1 MKAETIIEGLAPT
14 ALAAALWRLWPLDGI
29 ERARIEEKDYDRRAF
44 IGSSNVAAIMKL
56 SPTIGGE
63 TYTPYEVFLAKT
75 SKDVREEMQPQL
87 KLFLERRKRLEPYAF
102 QMLDEE
108 FQAELF
114 ATNNRYIDPVLPYLC
129 SEIDAESVV
138 DGEVT
143 NIEVK
148 SVSSRAFSEK
158 FGWGSPGTNEVP
170 IHYYLQV
177 QHGLMVTGRRRAFV
191 AALVGFD
198 QMEFYPIERSEDD
211 IAAIRFA
218 CQKFWT
224 ENVLANVP
232 PEAQTL
238 SDLSKM
244 YRTPNRAT
252 VEATP
257 EVGSQALRLRA
268 IWSQMK
274 AMEFEAEA
282 LEFDVKNFMKDAEE
296 LTVSGDRLCKW
307 GPRKFAY
314 LDQQGLKEKEPK
326 LHKLYMISGTR
337 RNFET
342 LAGWKP
348 SGS

>member
-1 MKAETIIEGLAPT
+1 MNLKDIPLNV
-14 ALAAALWRLWPLDGI
+14 LWPLDGAV
-29 ERARIEEKDYDRRAF
+29 RARIEEKDYDRRKF

-56 SPTIGGE
+56 SPTINGE

-75 SKDVREEMQPQL
+75 SLDVREEMQPQL

-108 FQAELF
+108 FQAELI
-114 ATNNRYIDPVLPYLC
+114 ATNTRYIDPLLPYLC
-129 SEIDAESVV
+129 SEIDAESLVE
-138 DGEVT
+138 GEIT

-148 SVSSRAFSEK
+148 TVSARAFSER
-158 FGWGSPGTNEVP
+158 FGWGAPGTNEVP

-191 AALVGFD
+191 AALIGFD

-211 IAAIRFA
+211 IAGIRFA

-232 PEAQTL
+232 PDAQTL

-244 YRTPNRAT
+244 YKAPTSPT
-252 VEATP
+252 IDATP
-257 EVGSQALRLRA
+257 EIGSKALRLRA
-268 IWSQMK
+268 ILSHMK
-274 AMEFEAEA
+274 ALDMESES
-282 LEFDVKNFMKDAEE
+282 LEFDVKNFMKGAEE
-296 LTVSGDRLCKW
+296 LMVNGDKLAKW

-326 LHKLYMISGTR
+326 VHKQYMISGTR
-337 RNFET
+337 RQFQT
-342 LAGWKP
+342 LDGWKP
-348 SGS
+348 SGN